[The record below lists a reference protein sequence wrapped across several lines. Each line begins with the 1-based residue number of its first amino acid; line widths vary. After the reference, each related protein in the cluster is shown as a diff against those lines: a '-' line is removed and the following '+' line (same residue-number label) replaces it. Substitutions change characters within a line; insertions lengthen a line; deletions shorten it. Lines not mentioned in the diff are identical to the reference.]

1 MCGICGEFNFSKR
14 NVNKDIMHSMLDVL
28 HHRGPD
34 DEGVYIHEAIGLGH
48 KRLSIIDL
56 DTGRQPM
63 SNEEQNVY
71 IVFNGEIYNF
81 RELRK
86 ELKSSGHVFKTKS
99 DTEVILHCYEEH
111 GFEFLKK
118 LHGMFAFA
126 IWDERTRILFCA
138 RDRLGKKP
146 FFYAFVHDT
155 FIFASEIK
163 ALLKHPSVKKDI
175 NLKAIDYYLTYQ
187 YIPAPMSI
195 FKDIFA
201 LLPAHTLTVYENRR
215 HVIASYWEITFKQ
228 KTRLSLHEAE
238 EVLLYKLKEA
248 VRTRMI
254 SDVPLG
260 AFLSGGIDSSI
271 IVALMSEYSERPVK
285 TFSIGFEEESF
296 SELSYARQIA
306 KRYHTDHHEFIVKPD
321 AVEILPKLVWY
332 FEQPYADASALPTY
346 YLARETR
353 KYVTVTLT
361 GDGGDENFAG
371 YLRHRA
377 NLLADTISNK
387 LPTLLWKSLYRILPE
402 ISHQKSLFRYF
413 KRFTQAAGESPA
425 RRNLLWHCIFR
436 NELKDSIYSE
446 YMKNTLKG
454 INAYSFMED
463 VYSGAHADTMLDA
476 VLYTDIKT
484 YLPFDLLV
492 KMDIATMAHSL
503 EARSPFLDHELMEWT
518 ATLPPAYKMHLY
530 KGKYILKKCFKDMI
544 PSSILKRRKMG
555 FGVPLE
561 QWFRGS
567 CLNTF
572 MKEALL
578 SSRSIGR
585 GYFKAKAI
593 EKLIQ
598 EHEQKKFDHGYRLW
612 SLLML
617 EMWHQVF
624 IDG

>member
-1 MCGICGEFNFSKR
+1 MCGICGEFNFSKK
-14 NVNKDIMHSMLDVL
+14 NVNKDIMHSMLEVL

-34 DEGVYIHEAIGLGH
+34 DEGMYIHETIGLGH

-63 SNEEQNVY
+63 SNEEKNIY

-86 ELKSSGHVFKTKS
+86 ELESSGHIFKTKS

-111 GFEFLKK
+111 GFESLKK
-118 LHGMFAFA
+118 LRGMFAFA
-126 IWDERTRILFCA
+126 IWDERSRVLFLA

-146 FFYAFVHDT
+146 LFYTFVQDT

-195 FKDIFA
+195 FKGIYA
-201 LLPAHTLTVYENRR
+201 LLPAHGMTVYENRK
-215 HVIASYWEITFKQ
+215 HSINSYWEIEFKQ
-228 KTRLSLHEAE
+228 KTHLSLHEAE
-238 EVLLYKLKEA
+238 EVLLYKLREA
-248 VRTRMI
+248 VRARMI

-271 IVALMSEYSERPVK
+271 VVALMSEYSEKPVK

-296 SELSYARQIA
+296 SEIIYARQIA
-306 KRYHTDHHEFIVKPD
+306 RKFNTDHHEFIVKPD
-321 AVEILPKLVWY
+321 AVEILPKLVWH

-353 KYVTVTLT
+353 KHVTVVLN

-371 YLRHRA
+371 YLRHSA
-377 NLLADTISNK
+377 HCIASGITNAVPSFIWS
-387 LPTLLWKSLYRILPE
+387 SLYRILPE
-402 ISHQKSLFRYF
+402 IAHQRSLFRYF

-425 RRNLLWHCIFR
+425 RRNLLWHCMFR

-446 YMKNTLKG
+446 SMKEELK
-454 INAYSFMED
+454 NVKAYSFMEN
-463 VYSGAHADTMLDA
+463 VYRDAHVNTMLDA

-503 EARSPFLDHELMEWT
+503 EARSPFLDHEFMEWT
-518 ATLPPAYKMHLY
+518 ATLPPSYKMHLY
-530 KGKYILKKCFKDMI
+530 KGKYILKKCFKQVL
-544 PSSILKRRKMG
+544 PASILKRRKMG

-561 QWFRGS
+561 HWFRS
-567 CLNTF
+567 TCLNTF

-585 GYFKAKAI
+585 GYFKEKAI

-598 EHEQKKFDHGYRLW
+598 EHEQKKFDHGYHLW

-617 EMWHQVF
+617 EMWHKVF
-624 IDG
+624 MDS